1 VRPLGKFMSK
11 SIARLLSF
19 VVLAALCLGGTGFAQ
34 DQEAARLE
42 AERIAREAAAAR
54 AAEIRAA
61 EAERRERERLDASMR
76 DFLKDSR
83 EVIATANGGTER
95 YREVLLRAE
104 YQQLRT
110 AFQAYQA
117 AREELSAAVSFKAR
131 LKEPAKKIEKSAN
144 AFLDFIKRRHEKRQR
159 FEPKEFKDFTASE
172 LNWEALTTVERL
184 APQLA
189 AVIQSQNAASVE
201 VEFLLSLAKL
211 ETELL
216 RLKWMLGKLK

>member
-1 VRPLGKFMSK
+1 MSK
-11 SIARLLSF
+11 STARLSVFFLLVTLCWSG
-19 VVLAALCLGGTGFAQ
+19 AAFAQ

-42 AERIAREAAAAR
+42 AERVAREAAIAR

-61 EAERRERERLDASMR
+61 EDARRERERLDNSMR

-83 EVIATANGGTER
+83 EVIATANGGAEA
-95 YREVLLRAE
+95 YRQMLLRVE
-104 YQQLRT
+104 YDKLRA
-110 AFQAYQA
+110 AFQAFQA

-144 AFLDFIKRRHEKRQR
+144 AFLDFIKQRNEKRQR
-159 FEPKEFKDFTASE
+159 FESKEFKDFTASE

-184 APQLA
+184 APRLA
-189 AVIQSQNAASVE
+189 TVIEGQNAASVE

-216 RLKWMLGKLK
+216 RLKWLLGKLK